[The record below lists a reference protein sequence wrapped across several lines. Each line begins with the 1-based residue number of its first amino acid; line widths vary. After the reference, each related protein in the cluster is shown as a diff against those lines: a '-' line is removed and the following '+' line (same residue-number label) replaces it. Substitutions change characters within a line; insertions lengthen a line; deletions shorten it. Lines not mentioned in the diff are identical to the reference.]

1 MKKLFE
7 GIYSIDD
14 AIATKNLVEGENV
27 YGEKLIQ
34 EGGDEYRLW
43 NPRRSKLAAAIL
55 NGLEELPMKRD
66 SCILYLGAASGTTAS
81 HVSDIACDGAVYCVE
96 FSQRPFRGL
105 LETSAKRRNMI
116 PILADAREPEGYL
129 NLLESCDVIYQDV
142 AQVEQA
148 QILSDNAHR
157 YLKGSGHIIIAIKA
171 RSIDFSK
178 RPEDVIAAEISRLKK
193 RFKITEVVSLEPY
206 EKDHSLVVGSYRTSL
221 RKRSM
226 AFEERSDENV

>member
-1 MKKLFE
+1 MKFDGVHLIE
-7 GIYSIDD
+7 GRP
-14 AIATKNLVEGENV
+14 ATLNMTPRLSV
-27 YGEKLIQ
+27 YGEKLVQ
-34 EGGDEYRLW
+34 KDGKELRLW

-55 NGLEELPMKRD
+55 NGLKELPIKRD
-66 SCILYLGAASGTTAS
+66 SRVLYLGAASGTTAS
-81 HVSDIACDGAVYCVE
+81 HISDIACDGAVYCVE

-105 LETSAKRRNMI
+105 LETSAKRKNMI

-148 QILSDNAHR
+148 QILSDNAHL
-157 YLKGSGHIIIAIKA
+157 YLRAGGHIIIAIKA
-171 RSIDFSK
+171 RSIEFSK

-206 EKDHSLVVGSYRTSL
+206 EKDHSLVVGYS
-221 RKRSM
+221 RSEATRM
-226 AFEERSDENV
+226 PG